1 MRLCTGIKTHAS
13 DFGTRMVTAVLT
25 INTTSTLIESNH
37 LHNPPNFPS
46 RFCTDSDYSFETMSA
61 AEEIKANPHVE
72 PQTTE
77 TKETDTTTAPTGARE
92 DSTSKSEQSS
102 YTGMASAATSSATN
116 AAVGV
121 KDSVFSMFGG
131 GAKKDKKED
140 DEAQDRSGSSKAQKA
155 AEGEDEEVF

>member
-1 MRLCTGIKTHAS
+1 
-13 DFGTRMVTAVLT
+13 
-25 INTTSTLIESNH
+25 
-37 LHNPPNFPS
+37 
-46 RFCTDSDYSFETMSA
+46 MSA
-61 AEEIKANPHVE
+61 AEETRTDPHPHPE
-72 PQTTE
+72 PQTTTE

-92 DSTSKSEQSS
+92 DSTSKPEQSS

-140 DEAQDRSGSSKAQKA
+140 DEAQDRSGSSKAQKE
-155 AEGEDEEVF
+155 AEGEDEEVI